1 MHRLFIVLIS
11 LIATQSF
18 AAEVANLYQSPVPVL
33 SQSEQ
38 ERQQLAPQAL
48 QQVILKV
55 VGDRS
60 ALDVTDLTLLLNQ
73 SNNLVQQFQ
82 YERINEI
89 NDDATQPDSLAL
101 VLKFNEESLNKLLTN
116 LGLPIWSKS
125 RPDVLVWLALDDGQ
139 QRTVIGAESTNYN
152 IPSSLQLAAEQRGLP
167 LFMPVMDLQDQTQ
180 VRFGDVWGDFSDSI
194 NLASQRYAPAVTLIA
209 RVSMKGENNSQIH
222 WHALINEQ
230 SENWQSR
237 GDIQTALNAGI
248 EELTDR
254 LARRFTQVVSTNQ
267 YDKRLALQISNVK
280 DYADFSRVMQYLSKL
295 QYVSKVELESLAGEQ
310 VDVAISLKGD
320 VAVFN
325 QTLKIDRVLADSTG
339 SDTTNILRY
348 RLMP

>member
-11 LIATQSF
+11 LLATESF
-18 AAEVANLYQSPVPVL
+18 AAEVANLYQSPVPVV

-38 ERQQLAPQAL
+38 ERQQLAPQVL
-48 QQVILKV
+48 RQVILKV

-60 ALDVTDLTLLLNQ
+60 ALDVTDLSPVMNQ
-73 SNNLVQQFQ
+73 ANSLVQQFQ

-89 NDDATQPDSLAL
+89 TDDATQPDRLAL
-101 VLKFNEESLNKLLTN
+101 VLKFNEESLNQSLTN
-116 LGLPIWSKS
+116 IGLPIWSKS
-125 RPDVLVWLALDDGQ
+125 RPDVLIWLALDDGQ
-139 QRTVIGAESTNYN
+139 QRAVIGAESTEYH
-152 IPSSLQLAAEQRGLP
+152 IPSILTSAAEQRGLP

-180 VRFGDVWGDFSDSI
+180 VRFADVWGDFSDSI

-209 RVSMKGENNSQIH
+209 RVSMQGEGSSQIH
-222 WHALINEQ
+222 WHALINGQ

-237 GDIQTALNAGI
+237 GDIETALNAGI

-254 LARRFTQVVSTNQ
+254 LARRFTQVVSSNQ
-267 YDKRLALQISNVK
+267 YDKQLALQITNVK

-310 VDVAISLKGD
+310 VDVDISLKGD

-325 QTLKIDRVLADSTG
+325 QTLKIDHVLFESTG
-339 SDTTNILRY
+339 GNEANTLRY

>member
-11 LIATQSF
+11 LITTQSF
-18 AAEVANLYQSPVPVL
+18 AAEVANLYQSPVPVV

-60 ALDVTDLTLLLNQ
+60 ALDVTDLSPVINQ
-73 SNNLVQQFQ
+73 ANKLVQQFQ

-89 NDDATQPDSLAL
+89 SDDATQPDRLAL
-101 VLKFNEESLNKLLTN
+101 VLKFNEKSLNNSLTD

-125 RPDVLVWLALDDGQ
+125 RPDVLVWIALDDGQ
-139 QRTVIGAESTNYN
+139 QRSVLGVESTDYN
-152 IPSSLQLAAEQRGLP
+152 IPASLELAAKKRGLP
-167 LFMPVMDLQDQTQ
+167 VFMPVMDLQDQAQ
-180 VRFGDVWGDFSDSI
+180 VKFADVWGDFSDNI
-194 NLASQRYAPAVTLIA
+194 ETASQRYAPAVILIA
-209 RVSMKGENNSQIH
+209 RVSMENENSSQIH
-222 WHALINEQ
+222 WHALINGQ

-254 LARRFTQVVSTNQ
+254 LARRFTQVVSINQ
-267 YDKRLALQISNVK
+267 YEKQLALQITNVK

-310 VDVAISLKGD
+310 VDVDISLKGD

-325 QTLKIDRVLADSTG
+325 QTLKIDHVLFESTG
-339 SDTTNILRY
+339 GNEANILRY